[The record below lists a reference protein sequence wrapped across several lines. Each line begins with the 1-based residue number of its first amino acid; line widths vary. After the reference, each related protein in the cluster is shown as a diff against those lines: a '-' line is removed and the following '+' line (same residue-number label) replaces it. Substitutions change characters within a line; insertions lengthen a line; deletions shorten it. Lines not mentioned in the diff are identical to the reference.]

1 MKNIIFLGMILALLL
16 SGCAPKFDKE
26 QAVVSEADSSTEK
39 AIVPNYQISKDYYKT
54 MLPFEESNARGL
66 VVSHLNTRYDIEEFE
81 TGLMRIAQ
89 KDFSPDNY
97 FFREGQILKGS
108 TITKWLRR
116 EYTEDQLKEKKL
128 SAKDNLG
135 LNPIDTGKGDIA
147 DRSEKSPI
155 YLAHILEHDY
165 LVKNKDNTVSLG
177 GVVIGLAL
185 NSVYYYQK
193 EAYGATYETKIKQA
207 EIEKQGKAIAE
218 KVVQRLRENK
228 EMSDV
233 PITIALFEQKE
244 RSSVVPGNF
253 LYYSHIDGN
262 KSTIGKWEKV
272 DEEYYLFPSTAA
284 EKAYRDDVRSFKNF
298 KQDIENYFPNF
309 NGVVG
314 RAFYVNKQLQELNI
328 DIPIQFYGNTEA
340 IGFTQYVTG
349 LIMNHFNEYIS
360 IQISITS
367 VNGPEALITR
377 KPGDSEPYVHIYK

>member
-1 MKNIIFLGMILALLL
+1 MKNITFLGIILAILL

-26 QAVVSEADSSTEK
+26 QEIVSETDNSTEK

-54 MLPFEESNARGL
+54 MLPFKESEARGL
-66 VVSHLNTRYDIEEFE
+66 VVSNLNTRYDIEEFE

-89 KDFSPDNY
+89 KNFSPDKY

-108 TITKWLRR
+108 TINKWLRR
-116 EYTEDQLKEKKL
+116 EYTEEQLKEKKL
-128 SAKDNLG
+128 AAKDNLG
-135 LNPIDTGKGDIA
+135 LNPIDSGKGDIA

-155 YLAHILEHDY
+155 YLANILEHDY
-165 LVKNKDNTVSLG
+165 LVEDKNNQVSLG

-207 EIEKQGKAIAE
+207 ELEKQGKAIAE

-233 PITIALFEQKE
+233 PITVALFEQKE

-262 KSTIGKWEKV
+262 KNTIGKWESV
-272 DEEYYLFPSTAA
+272 DEEYYVFPSTTA

-298 KQDIENYFPNF
+298 KQDVENYFPNF

-349 LIMNHFNEYIS
+349 LIMNHFTEYIS
-360 IQISITS
+360 VQISITS